1 MQVKQIAWQV
11 YNSHNHLSANA
22 RPDAILE
29 AARTTKGAAAHSI
42 TLNEILQMDVRGKGA
57 AGAAARQQPPSTSSG
72 LSAAA
77 AADPNAA
84 ASRAATQGSSPAPST
99 GPAQPGHSVT
109 ATAPPAPA
117 PMPVSMPPDNSVHAP
132 LVYSAPMA
140 NQQPAG
146 IPAGFAAQPM
156 HAMIARPGMVA
167 AGAPGM
173 PPQQVMLA
181 QPAQATVPLQ
191 QFVPGQL
198 FVQDGVPLTAMPPP
212 GIAAA
217 PVPEAAPAA
226 TRFDSQI
233 AAAEAAAANLAKAMA
248 AKPVAARGGRA
259 GTGGRRGGAAIGRGR
274 R

>member
-29 AARTTKGAAAHSI
+29 AASNTKGAAAHSI
-42 TLNEILQMDVRGKGA
+42 TLNEILRMDVGSKGGA
-57 AGAAARQQPPSTSSG
+57 AKQQPHSASSG
-72 LSAAA
+72 LSG
-77 AADPNAA
+77 AADPTAA

-99 GPAQPGHSVT
+99 APMHPGHAIS
-109 ATAPPAPA
+109 AAAAPA
-117 PMPVSMPPDNSVHAP
+117 PVSMPMSMPPDNSVHAV
-132 LVYSAPMA
+132 LVHSAPA
-140 NQQPAG
+140 PNPQPVG
-146 IPAGFAAQPM
+146 VTAGFAAPPM
-156 HAMIARPGMVA
+156 HAMIAQPGVVA

-173 PPQQVMLA
+173 APQVAVA
-181 QPAQATVPLQ
+181 QPVQASMPLQ
-191 QFVPGQL
+191 QFLPEQL
-198 FVQDGVPLTAMPPP
+198 FAQNGAQLGMPPP
-212 GIAAA
+212 GIAA

-248 AKPVAARGGRA
+248 AKPTIAARGGRA
-259 GTGGRRGGAAIGRGR
+259 GTGGRRGGGAVGRAR